1 MVWFDCN
8 SMIMVLDSDTVGS
21 GFLTDWQKHWQ
32 SIAHN
37 QGCGGD
43 DDGGNGGDDYDGN
56 GDDDDFN
63 GDDDDGNDVCV
74 VLICFKCMSCI
85 KFKLKH
91 LKIAGVMLTWLSWD
105 QCSDDTGCFFTL
117 GLP

>member
-1 MVWFDCN
+1 
-8 SMIMVLDSDTVGS
+8 MIMVLDSDTVGS

-43 DDGGNGGDDYDGN
+43 DDGGNGGDDGGGN

-63 GDDDDGNDVCV
+63 GDEDDGNNVCV
-74 VLICFKCMSCI
+74 VLICFKCMSCN

-91 LKIAGVMLTWLSWD
+91 LKIARVMLIWLSCD
-105 QCSDDTGCFFTL
+105 QCSIGE
-117 GLP
+117 GVQ